1 VLRKSPFVR
10 RTLTGRQ
17 VVTYGMPQ
25 RPWQDLYHLFMT
37 MSWPRLFATYGGVFV
52 LFNLVFA
59 ALYQLQP
66 GDVANLNPAGYWGR
80 FFFSVETLA
89 TVGYGDMHPQ
99 TPYAHIIASVE
110 IFFGLMGLA
119 LITGMMFARF
129 SRPTAR
135 ILFARHAVVRQFD
148 GRQTLILR
156 AANERQNVIMEA
168 SAQLRLIRDELTV
181 EGSRIRRI
189 YDLPLRRSEQPM
201 FIFGWTLLHVIDEAS
216 PLYGA
221 TPETLVATKGYLLLT
236 IGGTDETTGQALM
249 SRQEYFPAAI
259 HWNHAF
265 VDIFTSGE
273 DGIDRFDYTR
283 FHDVEPL
290 PEPAPEAASEPL
302 PDQVSEPA
310 PDTVPEQQSDV
321 AAAGRVR

>member
-1 VLRKSPFVR
+1 MATKRSSVY
-10 RTLTGRQ
+10 RTLPTGRQ
-17 VVTYGMPQ
+17 IVTYGLPR
-25 RPWQDLYHLFMT
+25 RPWQDLYHLLMT
-37 MSWPRLFATYGGVFV
+37 MSWPRLFGTYASVFA

-99 TPYAHIIASVE
+99 TAYAHIIASVE
-110 IFFGLMGLA
+110 IFFGLMGVA

-135 ILFARHAVVRQFD
+135 ILFARHAVIRQFD
-148 GRQTLILR
+148 GRPTLMLR

-168 SAQLRLIRDELTV
+168 MAQLRLIRDEQTV

-216 PLYGA
+216 PLYAA
-221 TPETLVATKGYLLLT
+221 TAASFADSKGYLLLT
-236 IGGTDETTGQALM
+236 IGGTDETTGQTLM

-273 DGIDRFDYTR
+273 DGIDRFDYSR

-290 PEPAPEAASEPL
+290 EEQPLETSSPASRV
-302 PDQVSEPA
+302 VS
-310 PDTVPEQQSDV
+310 
-321 AAAGRVR
+321 G

>member
-1 VLRKSPFVR
+1 MTFGLPH
-10 RTLTGRQ
+10 
-17 VVTYGMPQ
+17 

-37 MSWPRLFATYGGVFV
+37 MSWPRLFGSYAGVFA

-59 ALYQLQP
+59 ALYDLQP
-66 GDVANLNPAGYWGR
+66 GDVANLNPGGYWGR

-99 TPYAHIIASVE
+99 TVYAHIIASVE

-148 GRQTLILR
+148 GRPTLMLR

-181 EGSRIRRI
+181 EGARIRRI

-216 PLYGA
+216 PLSGIDA
-221 TPETLVATKGYLLLT
+221 ESFAGSKAYLLLT
-236 IGGTDETTGQALM
+236 IGGIDETTGQTLM

-259 HWNHAF
+259 HWDHAF

-273 DGIDRFDYTR
+273 DGIDRFDYAK

-290 PEPAPEAASEPL
+290 AN
-302 PDQVSEPA
+302 
-310 PDTVPEQQSDV
+310 EQQIETSRKPANR
-321 AAAGRVR
+321 AANG